1 MIQDGGGISASFAA
15 TGLFPPLVVRMLR
28 VGENSGALEEALNNV
43 SYFFNRDVQES
54 VTRLQTMLMPAVILL
69 LGVFMIWIVT
79 SVFGPLYDLF
89 TKIKI

>member
-1 MIQDGGGISASFAA
+1 
-15 TGLFPPLVVRMLR
+15 
-28 VGENSGALEEALNNV
+28 
-43 SYFFNRDVQES
+43 
-54 VTRLQTMLMPAVILL
+54 MLMPAVILL